1 MPEEFVRVFAASR
14 AARCSLDRSQ
24 PGAAQGSACSASDRL
39 QKPDG
44 PVDWVFA
51 RWTWYSPQRQQ
62 LGLRQLQPMYLT
74 RPYFVVVSQ
83 PGGDR
88 SLQIPESTPAVALHE
103 AVTLRSHFRQDE
115 ELVQERKR

>member
-1 MPEEFVRVFAASR
+1 MRVFAASR

-24 PGAAQGSACSASDRL
+24 LGAGQASGSFASDRL

-44 PVDWVFA
+44 PAGWALA
-51 RWTWYSPQRQQ
+51 RWTWYPPQPQQ
-62 LGLRQLQPMYLT
+62 PGLRQREPMYPT

-88 SLQIPESTPAVALHE
+88 SLQIPESTPAAALHE
-103 AVTLRSHFRQDE
+103 AVTSRSHFRRDE
-115 ELVQERKR
+115 GLVQERKR